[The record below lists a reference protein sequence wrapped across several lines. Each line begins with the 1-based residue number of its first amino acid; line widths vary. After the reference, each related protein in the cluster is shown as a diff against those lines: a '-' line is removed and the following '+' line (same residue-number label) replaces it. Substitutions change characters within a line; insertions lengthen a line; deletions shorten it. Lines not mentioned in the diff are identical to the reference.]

1 MDLPA
6 QDEHAADDPIERIVM
21 LDVGQHFPYLE
32 QPDAVADYVMRFL
45 KS

>member
-6 QDEHAADDPIERIVM
+6 RDEHAADDPIERIVM
-21 LDVGQHFPYLE
+21 LDVGHFPYLE
-32 QPDAVADYVMRFL
+32 QPDAVSDHVMRFL